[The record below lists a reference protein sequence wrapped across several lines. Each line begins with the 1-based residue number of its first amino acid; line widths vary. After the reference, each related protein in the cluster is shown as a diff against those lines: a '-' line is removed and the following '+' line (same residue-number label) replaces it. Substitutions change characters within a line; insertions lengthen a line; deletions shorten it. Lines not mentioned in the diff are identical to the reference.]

1 MWVCLG
7 LSLSLSLV
15 LWLRNG
21 YGIGVV
27 SGADEAYDLFLCR
40 ILFPFFFP
48 RIVERAGRVEAGRS
62 GDTEAACGKHML
74 PARSRERSGNAACV
88 ASYLSL
94 NL

>member
-48 RIVERAGRVEAGRS
+48 RIVERAGRCG
-62 GDTEAACGKHML
+62 GTEAACGKHML

>member
-48 RIVERAGRVEAGRS
+48 RIVERAGRRQLAANICCQPGPGR
-62 GDTEAACGKHML
+62 DLATLRAL
-74 PARSRERSGNAACV
+74 R
-88 ASYLSL
+88 LT
-94 NL
+94 